1 MNNVAMIEDESIEK
15 LITALEGAL
24 DLAKAIPKVRSET
37 TVNALLA
44 EMYDEIDI
52 VLEAVAE
59 IGSQCT

>member
-1 MNNVAMIEDESIEK
+1 MIEDESIEK

-52 VLEAVAE
+52 VLEAGAE